1 MGGPQARGREEALMN
16 KVCVKFKAGRLGKT
30 SEGKPVKKDMFEGVL
45 KGEEKTLENRETWEE
60 MRISRSYSWS
70 RKKAKRRALK

>member
-30 SEGKPVKKDMFEGVL
+30 SEGKPVKKVHVL
-45 KGEEKTLENRETWEE
+45 LFSLLHNGLHP
-60 MRISRSYSWS
+60 
-70 RKKAKRRALK
+70 LKPTIQSQWHS